1 MSAKIN
7 FYNEDASYL
16 VKHKILLR
24 AWLQLAIAAE
34 GFVTGPINII
44 LTSDEYLG
52 KMNLQYLQH
61 DTLTDIITFDY
72 TEDGK
77 VSGDLFISIERVEEN
92 AAVYS
97 RSVAEELHRVMIH
110 GVLHLCGYADK
121 KPSEKK
127 TMTRREEHY
136 MLLRPDRLRSGGACS
151 T

>member
-7 FYNEDASYL
+7 FYNEETSYL

-24 AWLQLAIAAE
+24 AWLQTAIATE
-34 GFVTGPINII
+34 GFVTGPINIV

-121 KPSEKK
+121 KPSEKE
-127 TMTRREEHY
+127 TMTRKEDHY
-136 MLLRPDRLRSGGACS
+136 LSLRPDRLRDARECS